1 MRVKSEA
8 KRQTIL
14 DIATHA
20 FIEQGFNNTSMSE
33 IASRVGGSK
42 STLYNYFSS
51 KEEIFSAVMASSAK
65 TGITDAFESVDL
77 KKDIETTLNKFGC
90 NYLTSVLSSSLM
102 AIWRMAISESERSDI
117 GRLFY
122 VEGPQKGWKQLSHYL
137 SKKMDE
143 GILRKSDSWIC
154 AMHLKGLIEAELF
167 LVVALG
173 VETAPD
179 AKRIEEAVSRAV
191 TVFLLAYRAEAPRP
205 QTV

>member
-1 MRVKSEA
+1 MRVKSET
-8 KRQTIL
+8 KRQAIL
-14 DIATHA
+14 DIATRA

-65 TGITDAFESVDL
+65 ANIAEAFESVDP
-77 KKDIETTLNKFGC
+77 KKDIETTLNQFGR
-90 NYLTSVLSSSLM
+90 NYLSSVLSSGLM

-122 VEGPQKGWKQLSHYL
+122 AEGPQKGWKRLSHYL
-137 SKKMDE
+137 SKKSDE
-143 GILRKSDSWIC
+143 GILRHSDSWVC

-167 LVVALG
+167 LVAALG
-173 VETAPD
+173 VDTAPD
-179 AKRIEEAVSRAV
+179 AKRIEDTVSRAI
-191 TVFLLAYRAEAPRP
+191 TVFLLAYRAETSK
-205 QTV
+205 Q

>member
-1 MRVKSEA
+1 MRVKSET
-8 KRQTIL
+8 KRQAIL
-14 DIATHA
+14 DIAARA

-65 TGITDAFESVDL
+65 TNIAEAFESVDP
-77 KKDIETTLNKFGC
+77 KKDIETTLNQFGR
-90 NYLTSVLSSSLM
+90 NYLSSVLSSGLM

-122 VEGPQKGWKQLSHYL
+122 AEGPQKGWKRLSHYL
-137 SKKMDE
+137 SKKSDE
-143 GILRKSDSWIC
+143 GILRHSDSWVC

-167 LVVALG
+167 LVAALG
-173 VETAPD
+173 VDTAPD
-179 AKRIEEAVSRAV
+179 AKRIEDAVSRAI
-191 TVFLLAYRAEAPRP
+191 TVFLLAYRAEASK
-205 QTV
+205 Q